1 MGRRKR
7 DRPKA
12 ANQSSKSEKSDEKTL
27 VRSVVP
33 LSGLD
38 PSGAIR
44 DYFKD
49 PDWMFK
55 TGLGGVLNASSL
67 VVLAM
72 NPLLL
77 APVCICIWA
86 MNMGFVLRTMREKVE
101 SAEKLPEW
109 KYWMDLF
116 ISGMM
121 WFAIVAGQYG
131 IVLSIATLTLMVG
144 NTTGTMNV
152 LDPRYLVWSIS
163 SITVIALAWLVVSIF
178 SAVLMTNYA
187 VEEKIASG
195 FAFGKVFKRLK
206 KKPLPFVQAW
216 LLGIGLHSLAFILP
230 SMTLIGIFII
240 PSVYF
245 AAQVISA
252 VLWAQAWRASEA

>member
-7 DRPKA
+7 DRPKEIKA
-12 ANQSSKSEKSDEKTL
+12 ASSSEKAEKTV

-33 LSGLD
+33 MLGLD
-38 PSGAIR
+38 PNGAIR

-49 PDWMFK
+49 SEWMFK

-77 APVCICIWA
+77 PICICIWA
-86 MNMGFVLRTMREKVE
+86 MNMGFVLRTMREKVD
-101 SAEKLPEW
+101 SAEKLPDW

-116 ISGMM
+116 ISGMT

-131 IVLSIATLTLMVG
+131 FVLSIATLSLMIG
-144 NTTGTMNV
+144 NTIGAMNV
-152 LDPRYLVWSIS
+152 LDPRYLPWSIA
-163 SITVIALAWLVVSIF
+163 SISVVFLVWLLVSIV
-178 SAVLMTNYA
+178 SAALMTNFA
-187 VEEKIASG
+187 IEEKIAGG
-195 FAFGKVFKRLK
+195 FAFAKVLKRLK

-216 LLGIGLHSLAFILP
+216 LLGIGLHSLAFIVP
-230 SMTLIGIFII
+230 SMTLIGVFII

-252 VLWAQAWRASEA
+252 VLWAQAWKASEA